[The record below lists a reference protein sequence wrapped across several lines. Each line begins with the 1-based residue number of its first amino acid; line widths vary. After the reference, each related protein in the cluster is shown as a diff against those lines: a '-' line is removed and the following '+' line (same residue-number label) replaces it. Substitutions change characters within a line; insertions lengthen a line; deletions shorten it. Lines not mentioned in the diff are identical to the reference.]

1 MNAVGT
7 DYKDYGGLWTVQFF
21 FFLIVNIIFL
31 NVIFGIIIDTFSNLR
46 EMQGHRDIDIANV
59 CFVCGHTR
67 FDFSKKNKDFED
79 HKKQEHD
86 PWQYVAF
93 LYHMSKKGDT
103 ELNGLETAAWGNY
116 ENRETDWLPIGNTLY
131 LNDEDVVDKLTTI
144 EDAVIEIKEWLGL
157 FQEKYLDAKRGEGH
171 GNFGPSQSPTPTPG
185 TPAIQFPGSNRDWRV
200 PKIAEEPEIG
210 DLFEVIEKKRNNHP
224 NGDNSHAVSIPEGLA
239 RPTYPAHDD
248 DGDSVMQDESRK
260 GSNRMCSYDA
270 GDLHHDSNMGP
281 SLRDPVIFF
290 PK

>member
-59 CFVCGHTR
+59 CFVCGHSR

-131 LNDEDVVDKLTTI
+131 LNDEYVVDKLTTI

-157 FQEKYLDAKRGEGH
+157 FQEKYLDAKRGQGH

-185 TPAIQFPGSNRDWRV
+185 TPAIQFPGSNRDWVV
-200 PKIAEEPEIG
+200 PKIAE
-210 DLFEVIEKKRNNHP
+210 
-224 NGDNSHAVSIPEGLA
+224 
-239 RPTYPAHDD
+239 
-248 DGDSVMQDESRK
+248 
-260 GSNRMCSYDA
+260 
-270 GDLHHDSNMGP
+270 
-281 SLRDPVIFF
+281 
-290 PK
+290 

>member
-1 MNAVGT
+1 
-7 DYKDYGGLWTVQFF
+7 
-21 FFLIVNIIFL
+21 
-31 NVIFGIIIDTFSNLR
+31 
-46 EMQGHRDIDIANV
+46 
-59 CFVCGHTR
+59 
-67 FDFSKKNKDFED
+67 
-79 HKKQEHD
+79 
-86 PWQYVAF
+86 
-93 LYHMSKKGDT
+93 MSKKGDT

-116 ENRETDWLPIGNTLY
+116 EKRETDWLPIGNTLY

-157 FQEKYLDAKRGEGH
+157 FQEKYLDVKRGQGH
-171 GNFGPSQSPTPTPG
+171 GNFGPSQSRTPTPG
-185 TPAIQFPGSNRDWRV
+185 TPAIEFLGSNRDWRV

-224 NGDNSHAVSIPEGLA
+224 NGDNSHAVRIPEGLA
-239 RPTYPAHDD
+239 RPTYPAHED
-248 DGDSVMQDESRK
+248 DGDTVMQDESRK
-260 GSNRMCSYDA
+260 GSNRLCSFDA